1 MQRYSKQTRLLAAV
15 DCIVFGFDGF
25 RIKLLAI
32 QRGFAP
38 EKGRWSLMGG
48 FLQPQESLDQAATR
62 VLKQLTGLEG
72 VYLEQLQTFSAPD
85 RDPLER
91 TLSTA
96 YSALIDISQYE
107 NQLSA
112 DFKAEWFELDQVPDL
127 IFDHSDMVKLAHQQL
142 KYKAS
147 LHPLLFELLPERFT
161 IPQLQS
167 LYESVYDTRFDNRN
181 FSRKILSTGLL
192 IKQKEKDREH
202 SKKGAFYYKV
212 DKRRYKANFNSI
224 LNLIPGLH
232 Q

>member
-38 EKGRWSLMGG
+38 EKGHWSLMGG
-48 FLQPQESLDQAATR
+48 FLQPQESLDQAANR

-72 VYLEQLQTFSAPD
+72 VYLEQLQTFSDPN

-107 NQLSA
+107 NQLSD
-112 DFKAEWFELDQVPDL
+112 DFKAEWFELDQVPQL
-127 IFDHSDMVKLAHQQL
+127 IFDHGNMVKLAHQQL

-192 IKQKEKDREH
+192 IKQKEKDRQH

-232 Q
+232 H